1 MEIGKL
7 RSIASASSNTHTRG
21 LRKGRQ
27 SSQRENK
34 EEDMLVEE
42 IEEAAASSNR

>member
-7 RSIASASSNTHTRG
+7 RSIASAGSNTHTRVT
-21 LRKGRQ
+21 RKGRQ
-27 SSQRENK
+27 TSQRENK

-42 IEEAAASSNR
+42 IEEVATS